1 MKKQQKQ
8 TPDALEK
15 ALQPSIQGTRHAIK
29 FIAGFVLALLK
40 TRTSNLAKVAVAV
53 ETKAE
58 VGSTYRQIQRF
69 LDNRKKVEIDY
80 FGLMKISGKVTIA
93 IDRTE
98 WKFGKVWI
106 NILTLSVV
114 YRQIA
119 IPVMWHTINQKG
131 NASAAQ
137 HMEIIKRFQAE
148 FGQGRINKVLADR
161 EFGSRELFGFLLSE
175 EIDFLIRLKSNHVA
189 DGMSFKRRWR
199 DVAERVKLR
208 GKVKTKVFG
217 LEVYVSC
224 VKLKKAGKVEHL
236 IVASGKRNNRALE
249 EYKLRWRIETMF
261 GCLKSRGFDFEET
274 HLSEARKISK
284 LLQLLGVALCLAVL
298 MGEIQVE
305 KLKQVQMKLKNNG
318 RYAKSLFKIGL
329 EALQNI
335 LFNLKIPDKSK
346 CFNLLLILLSCT

>member
-1 MKKQQKQ
+1 MR
-8 TPDALEK
+8 
-15 ALQPSIQGTRHAIK
+15 G
-29 FIAGFVLALLK
+29 LLK
-40 TRTSNLAKVAVAV
+40 IT
-53 ETKAE
+53 
-58 VGSTYRQIQRF
+58 
-69 LDNRKKVEIDY
+69 
-80 FGLMKISGKVTIA
+80 GKVTIA
-93 IDRTE
+93 IDRTQ
-98 WKFGKVWI
+98 WKFGETWI
-106 NILTLSVV
+106 NILTLSVI

-119 IPVMWHTINQKG
+119 IPIMWHTINEKG

-137 HMEIIKRFQAE
+137 HIEISRRFITE
-148 FGQGRINKVLADR
+148 FGTERIEKVLADR
-161 EFGSRELFGFLLSE
+161 EFGSRQLFEFLLSA
-175 EIDFLIRLKSNHVA
+175 EIDFLIRLKSNHLA
-189 DGMSFKRRWR
+189 DGISFKKRWG

-217 LEVYVSC
+217 LEIYISC
-224 VKLKKAGKVEHL
+224 VKLKKAGKLEYL

-305 KLKQVQMKLKNNG
+305 KLKRVKMKLQNTG
-318 RYAKSLFKIGL
+318 RYAKSLLKIGL

-335 LFNLKIPDKSK
+335 LFNRKIPDKSK
-346 CFNLLLILLSCT
+346 CFNLLLILLSCS

>member
-1 MKKQQKQ
+1 VKKQQKQ
-8 TPDALEK
+8 TPAALEK

-58 VGSTYRQIQRF
+58 TASTYRQIQRF

-98 WKFGKVWI
+98 WKFGERWI

-119 IPVMWHTINQKG
+119 IPIMWHTINQKG

-137 HMEIIKRFQAE
+137 HMEIIQRFIAE
-148 FGQGRINKVLADR
+148 FGTERISKVLADR
-161 EFGSRELFGFLLSE
+161 EFGSRELFEFLLSA
-175 EIDFLIRLKSNHVA
+175 EIDFLIRLKSNHLA
-189 DGMSFKRRWR
+189 DGMSFKKRWG
-199 DVAERVKLR
+199 DVGQRVKLR

-217 LEVYVSC
+217 LEIYVSRRET
-224 VKLKKAGKVEHL
+224 KKGGQTR
-236 IVASGKRNNRALE
+236 IFDCGKR
-249 EYKLRWRIETMF
+249 
-261 GCLKSRGFDFEET
+261 
-274 HLSEARKISK
+274 
-284 LLQLLGVALCLAVL
+284 Q
-298 MGEIQVE
+298 
-305 KLKQVQMKLKNNG
+305 
-318 RYAKSLFKIGL
+318 AK
-329 EALQNI
+329 
-335 LFNLKIPDKSK
+335 
-346 CFNLLLILLSCT
+346 

>member
-1 MKKQQKQ
+1 MR
-8 TPDALEK
+8 
-15 ALQPSIQGTRHAIK
+15 G
-29 FIAGFVLALLK
+29 LLK
-40 TRTSNLAKVAVAV
+40 IT
-53 ETKAE
+53 
-58 VGSTYRQIQRF
+58 
-69 LDNRKKVEIDY
+69 
-80 FGLMKISGKVTIA
+80 GKVTIA
-93 IDRTE
+93 IDRTQ
-98 WKFGKVWI
+98 WKFGETWI
-106 NILTLSVV
+106 NILTLSVI

-119 IPVMWHTINQKG
+119 IPIMWHTINEKG

-137 HMEIIKRFQAE
+137 HIEISRRFITE
-148 FGQGRINKVLADR
+148 FGTERIEKVLADR
-161 EFGSRELFGFLLSE
+161 EFGSRQLFEFLLSA
-175 EIDFLIRLKSNHVA
+175 EIDFLIRLKSNHLA
-189 DGMSFKRRWR
+189 DGISFKKRWG

-217 LEVYVSC
+217 LEIYISC
-224 VKLKKAGKVEHL
+224 VKLKKAGKLEYL

-305 KLKQVQMKLKNNG
+305 KLKRVKMKLQNTG
-318 RYAKSLFKIGL
+318 RYAKSLLKIGL

-335 LFNLKIPDKSK
+335 LFNRKIPDKSK